1 LRRAL
6 KKNNFSYDI
15 DGVSYNVLIVKKAST
30 RNTYLRVKDD
40 LTIYVTTSIF
50 EPDFLIKQ
58 FIYKND
64 RTIRRMINERKKE
77 KEFNSYFYYL
87 GKKYNV
93 VRNNSKTIEI
103 DGNDVFIGN
112 VDIDNWFRK
121 QAKTLYKEKL
131 DYWYSIF
138 SRKIPYPS
146 LVIRKM
152 KTRWGVCNIKT
163 HIITLNLELMKRE
176 EKYLDYVI
184 VHELSHL
191 IHPDHSPRF
200 WDLVGEN
207 FPKYKEC
214 RKEMKDF

>member
-1 LRRAL
+1 M
-6 KKNNFSYDI
+6 KKNNFNYDI

-77 KEFNSYFYYL
+77 KEFNSSFYYL
-87 GKKYNV
+87 GKKYNI

-121 QAKTLYKEKL
+121 QAKILYKEKL

-152 KTRWGVCNIKT
+152 KTRWGVCNTKDKKV
-163 HIITLNLELMKRE
+163 TLNLELMKKDIE
-176 EKYLDYVI
+176 CLDYVI

-191 IHPDHSPRF
+191 VYQDHSKKF
-200 WDLVGEN
+200 WSVVEEN
-207 FPKYKEC
+207 YPEWKRV
-214 RKEMKDF
+214 RKSMRSYEE

>member
-1 LRRAL
+1 M
-6 KKNNFSYDI
+6 KKNNFNYDI

-77 KEFNSYFYYL
+77 KEFNSSFYYL
-87 GKKYNV
+87 GKKYNI

-152 KTRWGVCNIKT
+152 KTRWGVCNTKDKKV
-163 HIITLNLELMKRE
+163 TLNLELMKKDIE
-176 EKYLDYVI
+176 CLDYVI

-191 IHPDHSPRF
+191 VYQDHSKKF
-200 WDLVGEN
+200 WSVVEEN
-207 FPKYKEC
+207 YPEWKRV
-214 RKEMKDF
+214 RKSMRSYEE

>member
-1 LRRAL
+1 M
-6 KKNNFSYDI
+6 KKNNFNYDI

-77 KEFNSYFYYL
+77 KKFNSSFYYL
-87 GKKYNV
+87 GKKYNI

-152 KTRWGVCNIKT
+152 KTRWGVCNTKDKKV
-163 HIITLNLELMKRE
+163 TLNLELMKKDIE
-176 EKYLDYVI
+176 CLDYVI

-191 IHPDHSPRF
+191 VYQDHSKKF
-200 WDLVGEN
+200 WSVVEEN
-207 FPKYKEC
+207 YPEWKRV
-214 RKEMKDF
+214 RKSMRSYEE